1 MIQDFDE
8 FWKLY
13 PNKKSKWYARVAYA
27 KALKITTSEAIMEWL
42 RKYNNHI
49 SIKWVKSEY
58 IKHPASWLNA
68 ECREDNYVIKA
79 TVTAP
84 KVEKEVIPEMTA
96 EQRQSNLKRLQDM
109 KANLQSKPT
118 NDRTKTVLS
127 EVMDRV

>member
-1 MIQDFDE
+1 MIDGFDE

-27 KALKITTSEAIMEWL
+27 KALRITTTEAIMEWL

-68 ECREDNYVIKA
+68 ECWEDTYVIKA

-84 KVEKEVIPEMTA
+84 KVEVEVIPEMTE
-96 EQRQSNLKRLQDM
+96 EQKQANLSRLKAM

-118 NDRTKTVLS
+118 NDWATRIPP
-127 EVMDRV
+127 EVVDRV